1 MQDNKRKMIAETSNQ
16 LGFTTLENEVVLDS
30 LIVSGEI
37 PSWLSGTLIRN
48 GPAMFEV
55 GRQKFNHWFDGLAI
69 HYYLGVRTV
78 SLRIRRDGMR
88 AENIARESLG
98 ASLT

>member
-1 MQDNKRKMIAETSNQ
+1 MQDKKKMAIAETSNQ

-30 LIVSGEI
+30 LLVSGKI

-55 GRQKFNHWFDGLAI
+55 GIQKFNHWFDGLAML
-69 HYYLGVRTV
+69 HKF
-78 SLRIRRDGMR
+78 SF
-88 AENIARESLG
+88 REG
-98 ASLT
+98 KGPICKQIPKD

>member
-1 MQDNKRKMIAETSNQ
+1 MGGDVYMQDNKRKMIAETSNQ

-48 GPAMFEV
+48 GPAMF
-55 GRQKFNHWFDGLAI
+55 
-69 HYYLGVRTV
+69 
-78 SLRIRRDGMR
+78 
-88 AENIARESLG
+88 
-98 ASLT
+98 